1 MEGESINFLDLEPKV
16 LFSRHGGL
24 AEAQGVI
31 VIQWNFQKNSVAQPF
46 LNLSWE
52 IDSIE
57 TTRRHTEPCPFPHLS
72 TRRNSCLLVVVIT
85 TNLRV
90 LKLPWRKPKFFA
102 LRSAI
107 KQEEVAML
115 LMAPDDTNIMAR
127 CLLCFHSR
135 VDVEGHGPLSALSM
149 LSLGTLNTKAPL
161 RVRKPRVWSTF
172 HSWAKWLSVCHHW
185 NILEHIGTIKFL
197 GELCLHCGNS
207 TISWQPRSANI
218 YPTALVTDD
227 PPAAA
232 FCLGQDSLA
241 RSQGE
246 SSKRKS
252 ELTCKI
258 EEVVVQRFKNS
269 FSYLWKKSCDLRQQ
283 GTSWLRHFLGKA
295 SCGEGWRNSI
305 GHWGKQLRDATST

>member
-72 TRRNSCLLVVVIT
+72 TRRKSCLLVVVIT

-102 LRSAI
+102 LRSAM

-185 NILEHIGTIKFL
+185 NILEQSNFWVSCACIVATQPSADSHAAQTSIPQHWWLMTHLLRRFASVKTVL
-197 GELCLHCGNS
+197 QEVKVRAPNGN
-207 TISWQPRSANI
+207 QN
-218 YPTALVTDD
+218 
-227 PPAAA
+227 
-232 FCLGQDSLA
+232 
-241 RSQGE
+241 
-246 SSKRKS
+246 
-252 ELTCKI
+252 
-258 EEVVVQRFKNS
+258 
-269 FSYLWKKSCDLRQQ
+269 
-283 GTSWLRHFLGKA
+283 
-295 SCGEGWRNSI
+295 
-305 GHWGKQLRDATST
+305 